1 MKTCQNPQCKMSGI
15 PDEAEFCPK
24 CGTRLSQS
32 FLFEGKGEA
41 SDLEGFLWVDIRQC
55 KRIRGLGWNGKYEYE
70 PGLPQGFTGFYAVF
84 DEERKIQ
91 IRVENGKIDAIFIST
106 KDPYNQNEY
115 QVNFHK
121 KTNGSEQ
128 ESYFILGKNGIIISS
143 KNDYERADIVLDT
156 EALKLFYLYDKEFQ
170 DFFGISFEELMEHAE
185 DQTEIKDSDDGIK
198 ETLKEQSEQKSTS
211 DKVERI
217 IASII
222 FVGLMILGFLMKEG
236 VI

>member
-1 MKTCQNPQCKMSGI
+1 MKACLNPQCQMSGI
-15 PDEAEFCPK
+15 PDEAKFCPK

-32 FLFEGKGEA
+32 FLFEGKGEV
-41 SDLEGFLWVDIRQC
+41 SDREGFLWVDIRQC
-55 KRIRGLGWNGKYEYE
+55 KRIRGLGWTGTYEFE

-91 IRVENGKIDAIFIST
+91 IRVDEGKIDAIFIAT

-143 KNDYERADIVLDT
+143 KNDYERADIVLDR
-156 EALKLFYLYDKEFQ
+156 EALTHLYLYDKEFQ
-170 DFFGISFEELMEHAE
+170 DFFGMSFVELTEHAE
-185 DQTEIKDSDDGIK
+185 DQTEIKDSDDNTK
-198 ETLKEQSEQKSTS
+198 EIVTEQPTQNSTS
-211 DKVERI
+211 DIVYEINKKKFI
-217 IASII
+217 
-222 FVGLMILGFLMKEG
+222 
-236 VI
+236 